1 MTSFSQ
7 SFAPKFAFAVLA
19 VVAVLAGCNPK
30 DGEKEY
36 AEAKAAFETGS
47 YPKAVRQLSV
57 SLQYAPDNVS
67 SLLLLAK
74 CHIKLG
80 EIAKAR
86 ECLAKAE
93 ALEPKAEDVRL
104 LSGEAAFL
112 AKDYAKAR
120 EIYGE
125 LAKNGATPQVR
136 SRALASLGIVDIMGI
151 NGQEA
156 EVFRAK
162 ARTHL
167 LEAIRFDGRNAAAR
181 YHLGYLYRYSYE
193 YLPLALDQY
202 EIYARIMPANDERVV
217 KVIRGVIPEIKDAIA
232 RSTAQRPGADKRDV
246 AFSSAQFKKG
256 DDAWKKNQFKDA
268 KKFYHEAFKAD
279 VLNFQAAVALA
290 KTCIKADP
298 KNGEAEALKYYMAAC
313 SLRPSSKDTLMA
325 AGDLAMKTANYAS
338 AVQAYSRAV
347 AVSPNDITAI
357 DCLIRAL
364 RKSGREKAAVADVYQ
379 RYRDGIRTVR
389 KN

>member
-7 SFAPKFAFAVLA
+7 SFAPKFAFAVLS

-36 AEAKAAFETGS
+36 ADAKVAFETGN

-57 SLQYAPDNVS
+57 SLQYAPENVS

-86 ECLAKAE
+86 ESIAMAE
-93 ALEPKAEDVRL
+93 ALEPNAEDVRF

-120 EIYGE
+120 EVYSA
-125 LAKNGATPQVR
+125 LAKNGATPQIR

-151 NGQEA
+151 NGQKA
-156 EVFRAK
+156 EVFRAN

-167 LEAIRFDGRNAAAR
+167 LEAIRFDGKNAAAR

-202 EIYARIMPANDERVV
+202 EIYARIMPASDERVV
-217 KVIRGVIPEIKDAIA
+217 KVLRGIIPEIKDAIA
-232 RSTAQRPGADKRDV
+232 RSAAQRPGADKRDV
-246 AFSSAQFKKG
+246 AYSSAQFKKG
-256 DDAWKKNQFKDA
+256 DEAWKKNQYKDA
-268 KKFYHEAFKAD
+268 KKFYLEAFKAD

-290 KTCIKADP
+290 KACMKADP
-298 KNGEAEALKYYMAAC
+298 KNGEAESLKYYMAAC
-313 SLRPSSKDTLMA
+313 SLRPSSKDTLMT

-357 DCLIRAL
+357 DSLIRAL
-364 RKSGREKAAVADVYQ
+364 RKSGNEKAAVADVYQ